1 MEKTNVSDRYAG
13 NGSGLTKENL
23 EEAFDAARDKVNQYG
38 RALSSFVR
46 ERPAMAVMIAL
57 GAGYLVGRL
66 LRR

>member
-1 MEKTNVSDRYAG
+1 MDTNVSDKYAG

-23 EEAFDAARDKVNQYG
+23 EETFEAAREKVSEYG
-38 RALSSFVR
+38 RAISNFVR
-46 ERPAMAVMIAL
+46 ERPAAALVIAL